1 MQRNVPECTCPQSFR
16 MNVDIAKV
24 EAVLCC
30 QIDVLFNLIYILFFL
45 LIYIPR
51 QKLLKWSES

>member
-1 MQRNVPECTCPQSFR
+1 M
-16 MNVDIAKV
+16 DIAKV